1 MGLSPTTNLIMGV
14 AAAQAAQSDAESAR
28 VRARIAEEN
37 ARQAMKRAANVTTDS
52 DLEDRLD
59 HFAEENRRLLNGRR
73 ELLQIIKEKDAL
85 ILEWMHSNEAFKRL
99 ARQYGKKLDVSDEQ
113 RQTDFDNNI
122 LDIAEE
128 DPSLAHTKK
137 VAGART
143 RLGKN

>member
-85 ILEWMHSNEAFKRL
+85 ILEWMHSNEAFKQL
-99 ARQYGKKLDVSDEQ
+99 ARQYGKKLGMTDDQ
-113 RQTDFDNNI
+113 RQTDFNEKIIDVS
-122 LDIAEE
+122 EE
-128 DPSLAHTKK
+128 DPKFANTRIVEKTKANLK
-137 VAGART
+137 
-143 RLGKN
+143 K

>member
-99 ARQYGKKLDVSDEQ
+99 AKQYGKKLDISEEQ
-113 RQTDFDNNI
+113 QKEDRGNAL
-122 LDIAEE
+122 LDAAEE
-128 DPSLAHTKK
+128 DAKFANTDIGNKAKSHLM
-137 VAGART
+137 R
-143 RLGKN
+143 

>member
-85 ILEWMHSNEAFKRL
+85 ILEWMHSNEAFKQL
-99 ARQYGKKLDVSDEQ
+99 ARQYGKKLDITDEQ
-113 RQTDFDNNI
+113 QTDDYRNI
-122 LDIAEE
+122 VVDVSEE
-128 DPSLAHTKK
+128 NPKFAATELVDRVKK
-137 VAGART
+137 N
-143 RLGKN
+143 LKK

>member
-99 ARQYGKKLDVSDEQ
+99 ARQYGKKLDVTDEQ
-113 RQTDFDNNI
+113 QTDDYRHTVV
-122 LDIAEE
+122 DVSEE
-128 DPSLAHTKK
+128 NPKFAKTELVDRVKRNLAK
-137 VAGART
+137 
-143 RLGKN
+143 